1 VSDFLSYQYDNLQP
15 PSITLSLSSL
25 EKNNSIK
32 QQPNHPDFKMKS
44 ESNHRGAVSECS
56 SHTLEIVDLV
66 KVVLLPLTSSHFPL
80 SLSVSVS
87 LSALLLA
94 LSIGFFDLE
103 QDSFSGRC
111 HPSSAEQ

>member
-66 KVVLLPLTSSHFPL
+66 KVVLLPLTCLISL
-80 SLSVSVS
+80 SLSAS